1 MTNTHIYADFPE
13 DLPKCPYCGEPL
25 ELWQATSND
34 ITWEEETN
42 GSFNYEEKC
51 AECGRMVNYRLNFI
65 ITCAVVEEEK
75 DD

>member
-1 MTNTHIYADFPE
+1 MVKTHIYADFPE
-13 DLPKCPYCGEPL
+13 DIPKCPYCGEPL
-25 ELWQATSND
+25 ELWQADTGD
-34 ITWEEETN
+34 VAWEEETS

-51 AECGRMVNYRLNFI
+51 AECGRMVKYHLNFI